1 METPGRFLRS
11 DDREADDKLKAI
23 QQKFAYFLSLLDKNN
38 QVLKVISDM
47 EESSHGRHVFDTHYI
62 AENIATIRNN
72 VRDIIHNMVA
82 IGGDRYR
89 ELYDA
94 YKRIDQQVQYFL
106 PGSAGVKQDH
116 FTIDFH
122 HLRRERSWSVGS
134 KNAQLGEM
142 KARLGLPVPDGFA
155 ISAWA
160 YKHFVDSNN
169 LQEKIDK
176 LMERIDLE
184 SHEDLSRKSAE
195 IRELVCSSPVPED
208 LTEAIRASCA
218 ELKRRTQGDRFSLR
232 SSAIG
237 EDTLLSFAGQY
248 MTFLNVRCREMV
260 DRYRDVL
267 ASKFTPKAIFYLLS
281 HSLHESDLAMS
292 VGCVAMVDASAS
304 GVAYSRDP
312 VDPDSGNVVV
322 NSIYGL
328 GRHLV
333 DGTLTPDIFQVSRED
348 GSIQELQIADKPIR
362 LVVREDGGTVDE
374 PVPPDERNQPS
385 VSMAA
390 LKLLVEY
397 AITLEQHYGSPQD
410 IEWAVDR
417 RGKLFILQT
426 RPLRVIKAS
435 DVKYTPSEEV
445 ARKAICYGTP
455 VCPGAG
461 SGKIHRAV
469 SPHDLTC
476 MPQNA
481 VLVAPRPFPG
491 LITALEKA
499 SAIVVQVGGVVSHLA
514 TLAREYH
521 TPTVVSPECMDRLA
535 AGALVT
541 VDATDGIIYEG
552 SQDEIIEARS
562 GSSGKGEQDETSL
575 LLEKILEKISP
586 LNLLNPADPTFTPTN
601 CETFHDIT
609 RFAHQSAIA
618 EMFSAAESLTGRRQL
633 GLTLKSE
640 LPMEMHIIFIDENYK
655 KYKGKK
661 TIAEKD
667 LVSEPMRAFWEG
679 VKKEG
684 WPSDRHPKLFG
695 TRLGT
700 AADSKKENRD
710 TEFSESSFA
719 ILSKEY
725 MISGLHMGYHF
736 STVEAMIT
744 DDVSKNFIRMQ
755 YKEGG
760 AALDRRIRRVNL
772 ISEILSEIGFS
783 IGSKGDFF
791 QASISYLSREDARN
805 HLTILGR
812 LSILTKQ
819 LDMALHNDDLA
830 KWYTN
835 YFKKKLGLIKAEY
848 EDF

>member
-1 METPGRFLRS
+1 MDIPGRFRRS

-23 QQKFAYFLSLLDKNN
+23 QQKFGYFLSLLDKNN

-62 AENIATIRNN
+62 AENTATIRNN
-72 VRDIIHNMVA
+72 VRDIINNMVA
-82 IGGDRYR
+82 IGGDKYR

-94 YKRIDQQVQYFL
+94 YRRIDEQVQHFL
-106 PGSAGVKQDH
+106 PGSVAVRQDH
-116 FTIDFH
+116 FTVDIH
-122 HLRRERSWSVGS
+122 HLRRERAWSVGS

-142 KARLGLPVPDGFA
+142 KTRLGLPVPDGFA

-160 YKHFVDSNN
+160 YKHFVDTNN
-169 LQEKIDK
+169 LQAKIDK

-195 IRELVCSSPVPED
+195 IRELITSSPVPND
-208 LTEAIRASCA
+208 LAEAIRESCK
-218 ELKRRTQGDRFSLR
+218 ELKRRTRVDRFSLR

-292 VGCVAMVDASAS
+292 VGCVAMVDAAAS

-312 VDPDSGNVVV
+312 MDPDSGNVVV

-333 DGTLTPDIFQVSRED
+333 DGTLTPDKFLVSRKD
-348 GSIQELQIADKPIR
+348 GSIQELEIADKPIC
-362 LVVREDGGTVDE
+362 LVVREEGGTVDE
-374 PVPPDERNQPS
+374 PVPPNERKQPS
-385 VSMAA
+385 ISMAA
-390 LKLLVEY
+390 LKLLIEY
-397 AITLEQHYGSPQD
+397 AIVLEEHYGSPQD

-417 RGKLFILQT
+417 RGKLNILQT
-426 RPLRVIKAS
+426 RPLRVMKAS
-435 DVKYTPSEEV
+435 DVKFTPDEQTS
-445 ARKAICYGTP
+445 RDAICYGTT

-461 SGKIHRAV
+461 IGKIHRAI
-469 SPHDLTC
+469 SPQDLNN
-476 MPQNA
+476 MPDNA

-491 LITALEKA
+491 LITILEKA
-499 SAIVVQVGGVVSHLA
+499 SAIVVQVGGMVSHLA

-521 TPTVVSPECMDRLA
+521 TPTIVATDCMEKLTADSI
-535 AGALVT
+535 VT
-541 VDATDGIIYEG
+541 VDATDGVIYRGEHKDVVNART
-552 SQDEIIEARS
+552 STEEKTERDEM
-562 GSSGKGEQDETSL
+562 SL
-575 LLEKILEKISP
+575 LLEKILERISP
-586 LNLLNPADPTFTPTN
+586 LNLLNPADSSFTPQY
-601 CETFHDIT
+601 CQTFHDIT
-609 RFAHQSAIA
+609 RFAHQSAIT
-618 EMFSAAESLTGRRQL
+618 EMFSAAESLIGRRQL
-633 GLTLKSE
+633 GLKLKSE
-640 LPMEMHIIFIDENYK
+640 LPIDMHIIFIDENYK
-655 KYKGKK
+655 KFKGKK
-661 TIAEKD
+661 AINEKD
-667 LVSEPMRAFWEG
+667 IASEPMRAFWDG
-679 VKKEG
+679 VKQEG
-684 WPSDRHPKLFG
+684 WPSDRHPKMFG

-700 AADSKKENRD
+700 AAESNKENRD

-719 ILSKEY
+719 ILGKEY

-772 ISEILSEIGFS
+772 LSNILSEIGFA

-791 QASISYLSREDARN
+791 QASISYLSRESARN
-805 HLTILGR
+805 HLQVLGR

-819 LDMALHNDDLA
+819 LDMALHNDELA
-830 KWYTN
+830 KWYTE
-835 YFKKKLGLIKAEY
+835 YFKKKLGMTKTDY